1 MKKLYII
8 VEYDVRY
15 GNYLQTAVD
24 GIVFEDRKTAEE
36 YMNIKPDYYRMNVEG
51 LTLYP
56 KE

>member
-8 VEYDVRY
+8 VEYDIRY

-36 YMNIKPDYYRMNVEG
+36 YMNIKPDYYRMNVEE
-51 LTLYP
+51 LALYP